1 MMSEQDRQYM
11 SQAIDLAREGMMANA
26 GGPFGAIVVKDGE
39 VIGRGNNR
47 VTSTNDPT
55 AHAEVIAIREACST
69 LGAFQLDGCSIYTS
83 CEPCPMCLGAIYWAR
98 PAKVFFACTRDD
110 AAKIGFDD
118 NFIYEELE
126 KANDEREMNLVSLMR
141 DEALEVFNSWAAKPD
156 KVEY

>member
-1 MMSEQDRQYM
+1 MTEQDRQFM
-11 SQAIDLAREGMMANA
+11 SEAIELAREGMMANA

-69 LGAFQLDGCSIYTS
+69 LGTFQLDGCSIYTS